1 MEEERNAR
9 NNYDLVSAREGRA
22 LEIFLRI
29 RRHLTAEVNRGM
41 VWRTLAS
48 ERAAEMEYNMNRLEA
63 ATGTDQ
69 STESDGASQAVEG
82 FGHHLIISGVCHRLI
97 SRGDTAYWLLEN
109 IWDTNYEWRSNSQRY
124 VRISTD
130 ENITVWW
137 RIVTDWSRPDGNMV
151 SMQALWTGN
160 FSNHERVLQL
170 IEDVNTANSIQF
182 LSERVTLNLHM
193 RGQHI
198 ARFANNPLAAAFS
211 AFESSLTVVISH
223 EFVARSTGTGEEGDG
238 HGWLCAICHEM
249 ILIGE
254 RAKQLPCN
262 RNHTFH
268 PGCIIEWLQQNLS
281 CPLCRYEFK

>member
-1 MEEERNAR
+1 MQCSNACGETLYIYIFNNNYRCSVLVLFFISDYESNVFFIKDLKIAERSLFQLRFFPVSIKRFKNPQMEEERNAR

-29 RRHLTAEVNRGM
+29 RRYLTAEVNRGM

-69 STESDGASQAVEG
+69 STESDGASQAAEG

-97 SRGDTAYWLLEN
+97 ARGHTGYWLLEK
-109 IWDTNYEWRSNSQRY
+109 IWDSNYEWRSNSQRY

-137 RIVTDWSRPDGNMV
+137 RIVTDWSRPDGNIF

-193 RGQHI
+193 RGQH
-198 ARFANNPLAAAFS
+198 
-211 AFESSLTVVISH
+211 SSCL
-223 EFVARSTGTGEEGDG
+223 F
-238 HGWLCAICHEM
+238 C
-249 ILIGE
+249 
-254 RAKQLPCN
+254 
-262 RNHTFH
+262 F
-268 PGCIIEWLQQNLS
+268 
-281 CPLCRYEFK
+281 